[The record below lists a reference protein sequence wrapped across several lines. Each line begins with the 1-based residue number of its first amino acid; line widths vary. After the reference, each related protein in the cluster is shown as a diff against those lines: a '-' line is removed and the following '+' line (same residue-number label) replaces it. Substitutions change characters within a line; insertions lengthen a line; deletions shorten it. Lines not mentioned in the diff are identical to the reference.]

1 MKQVTP
7 EEFKNILSLLSNK
20 EKTKILP
27 DMFVDI
33 WWYFK
38 RIVQNNHKNNL
49 DNQLIYILTHT
60 NYLLDYKLIDET
72 TRTINKLK

>member
-72 TRTINKLK
+72 QKTIR

>member
-1 MKQVTP
+1 MKQVTL

-72 TRTINKLK
+72 QKTIR

>member
-1 MKQVTP
+1 MKQVTL

-20 EKTKILP
+20 EKVKMLP

-38 RIVQNNHKNNL
+38 RIVQNNYKNNL
-49 DNQLIYILTHT
+49 DNQLIYILIHT
-60 NYLLDYKLIDET
+60 NYLLDYKLIYENPRT
-72 TRTINKLK
+72 TKQV